1 MALGRTGSVLTPN
14 GNRLRLTRPGGS
26 RQSDRSNLQDTGSL
40 SRNPSIGP
48 QQPTSEKGI
57 PSEEL
62 PNKNPSIAL
71 LEGKRRVLL
80 NNHPRLPKIG
90 GVLLGPS
97 DLGSTLSKPG
107 ALAPRLRTADGE
119 KGREAAG
126 SSGALGHQPKV
137 LRTNMPYKPLS
148 SHNPGRQY
156 QSDAAAGI
164 PSSVLPKRGDLMP
177 NRRHETFQTVER
189 GRANFFFEDAQ
200 SNIFADVQ
208 KQSASFCKEEQE
220 FTSASSGKNPNI
232 TQFDSLKIAAEK
244 LEEFKFTLGNEQIS
258 SPGELQQSLALSAT
272 QSDQLNF
279 TFGDISREMG
289 KLVSKPS
296 ILIQERGIL
305 SSSFQNA
312 DQPNKED
319 AQPRMEKISV
329 SKPNL
334 ARGTSKPRDDQTAER
349 VARPDPVAPN
359 SSPQKMT
366 NKLNLP
372 PRLVVMKRELQQP
385 QTPTETSTRTSSRP
399 LAAESSNPQRSSGLP
414 GPKRPQQLSTA
425 GGRPASREAVT
436 N

>member
-48 QQPTSEKGI
+48 QPSTLEKDGLK
-57 PSEEL
+57 EEGTT
-62 PNKNPSIAL
+62 KNASGAL
-71 LEGKRRVLL
+71 LEGKRRALL

-90 GVLLGPS
+90 GVLLGPA
-97 DLGSTLSKPG
+97 DLGSTLTKPG
-107 ALAPRLRTADGE
+107 TLAPRLRTADGE
-119 KGREAAG
+119 KGREVAG

-156 QSDAAAGI
+156 HSDAAAGV
-164 PSSVLPKRGDLMP
+164 PASVLPKRVEMMP

-189 GRANFFFEDAQ
+189 GRANFFFEEAN
-200 SNIFADVQ
+200 SNIFADIQ

-220 FTSASSGKNPNI
+220 FTSASSGKNPHI
-232 TQFDSLKIAAEK
+232 AQFDSLKATAEK

-279 TFGDISREMG
+279 TFGDISRELG
-289 KLVSKPS
+289 KLGTKPS

-305 SSSFQNA
+305 GSSFQIA

-319 AQPRMEKISV
+319 SQPRMERIPV
-329 SKPNL
+329 SKPNIG
-334 ARGTSKPRDDQTAER
+334 RGTSQPRDDSMADR
-349 VARPDPVAPN
+349 IPRPDPVAPH
-359 SSPQKMT
+359 SSPQKA
-366 NKLNLP
+366 NPKLNLP
-372 PRLVVMKRELQQP
+372 PRLVVMKREPQP
-385 QTPTETSTRTSSRP
+385 NQLPPEPSTRTSSRP
-399 LAAESSNPQRSSGLP
+399 LPSETPNPQRVSGLQA
-414 GPKRPQQLSTA
+414 PKRPQLSSIPL
-425 GGRPASREAVT
+425 GRPASREVT